1 MKVFPPPRAVEVY
14 NPVLRTFHW
23 LMALL
28 IFIALGLGMWS
39 TQLPRGD
46 LRSEVLFVHKSIGI
60 TVLALLVVRVVL
72 RVVLGAPAYS
82 VPLGRAV
89 HAAAGAAHLALY
101 ALMIA
106 LPVSGYML
114 SNAGKHEVSWFGL
127 FTLPNFVAAGQ
138 GVSPRRPARR
148 ISFSPARSAWF
159 SRCIW
164 SRSSGTR
171 GSSATKCSRGCGRAS
186 SRERFRPDRG
196 AVSHGD
202 DGHAIIRLRH
212 SPARRPPP
220 WRKV

>member
-114 SNAGKHEVSWFGL
+114 SNAGKHDVSWFGL

-138 GVSPRRPARR
+138 GSRRGGRPGALPSRLRDRR
-148 ISFSPARSAWF
+148 GSR
-159 SRCIW
+159 RCIW

-171 GSSATKCSRGCGRAS
+171 GSSATRCSPGCGRAS
-186 SRERFRPDRG
+186 SRDACPSRTE
-196 AVSHGD
+196 
-202 DGHAIIRLRH
+202 
-212 SPARRPPP
+212 ARCRTATTGML
-220 WRKV
+220 